1 MDRKGTVMELDEILN
16 AEPEFRYRML
26 SRMKS
31 DCEYY
36 LGYGGRSANHLW
48 ALDEAKQIEYM
59 KAIWNSFPEGQKP
72 EWLSMEQIEE
82 YGNKM
87 GAAPARGI
95 CFGIRFS

>member
-48 ALDEAKQIEYM
+48 ALDEAKQI
-59 KAIWNSFPEGQKP
+59 
-72 EWLSMEQIEE
+72 
-82 YGNKM
+82 
-87 GAAPARGI
+87 
-95 CFGIRFS
+95 